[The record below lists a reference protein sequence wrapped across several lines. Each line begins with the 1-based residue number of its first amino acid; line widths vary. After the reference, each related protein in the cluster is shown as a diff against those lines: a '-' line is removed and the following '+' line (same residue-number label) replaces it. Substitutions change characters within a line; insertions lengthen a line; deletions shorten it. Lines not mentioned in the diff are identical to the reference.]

1 MKLTGTI
8 KRGAR
13 VYDNP
18 AAVAI
23 ANQYVGEGQRFE
35 ETFERWKPVRTDRAN
50 RFYWGVLVPL
60 AQHVLS
66 QTRDLPLSKDR
77 THYVLVAAFAG
88 CDETPLGPV
97 PIKTSQMDVGQF
109 STYCE
114 KVQAWLADNG
124 LVVPESGAA

>member
-8 KRGAR
+8 KRGR
-13 VYDNP
+13 RCYDNP

-23 ANQYVGEGQRFE
+23 ANQDVGEGQRFE
-35 ETFERWKPVRTDRAN
+35 ETFERWRPVRTDRAN

-60 AQHVLS
+60 AQYQLS
-66 QTRDLPLSKDR
+66 KMRDLPLSKDR

-97 PIKTSQMDVGQF
+97 PVRTSTMDVGQF
-109 STYCE
+109 SIYCE

-124 LVVPESGAA
+124 LAVPEQASA